1 MKKNQFTFTINRDTH
16 LVVSINGNELK
27 NQENFFSFF
36 EQFLSKEFFCI
47 YDEKYNPERILEFIK
62 NGKTNDR
69 IRFQSNEKSNYSF
82 AVLEE
87 NGDFLT
93 IGVHREAESRVD
105 IDFLTGVKS
114 RSYLFSYIQEK
125 RNEGGNQNSYLL
137 RIDLDNFK
145 AINDTYGHIVG
156 DRCLQTRAEKLQ
168 AIFQNEIFGRYGG
181 DEFLCLLSDC
191 SKEKLED
198 YIKKVLQVRFQY
210 EKNALSKRFV
220 TCSVGCS
227 LPINDR
233 SNVYA
238 VIQEADNALY
248 QAKNKGKNRGNIY
261 LSDAYVNEPEKSF
274 FIKKW
279 KREKIRSSSLL
290 RDEIRHKKTKYLSL
304 FCSFIV
310 LFAVII
316 MLFDFSFRGKSNSQA
331 MKIAET
337 LAEEQSTDIS
347 KETTSR
353 INLSFASLESGKFR
367 LDNVNYT
374 GNKRRYIA
382 DCLSVLDKSGSVLSP
397 GILLSNGDVYYS
409 NGKIFNISNSSL
421 CNTLI
426 LKETKAV
433 DVVSFLSEGDKIVLG
448 YPCNIQK
455 GSDEESVHIK
465 GVLSIFRTERFSE
478 LIFGDFLSGKA
489 YLSLLKSNGNR
500 ICASSPQDFHYFDG
514 YHNLVNRFDDDGDG
528 DYYSLFSSSL
538 KSKDSSIHY
547 FELKRKDSE
556 DYQAYYF
563 YFASPALQEGNLS
576 DWRIL
581 IAIPYNL
588 VLNYFSGL
596 KKYSRRSVNILFGVF
611 IFVFFLFFIYTARI
625 KRKNF
630 KRTYTDPITNTIN
643 ESRFIIDATSLLST
657 PHSNYYIVY
666 LNIQKFKYLNNR
678 RGSREAEKVLVE
690 IARIR
695 ETKLKDDELIS
706 RQFADRF
713 RVMVK
718 AENDQ
723 QCYGRIKY
731 ILDYLTSSCT
741 LVKDSPLHLNA
752 GIYHFAKKNEPI
764 WFAVSRAKKVC
775 TEIQADETKNNI
787 EFFNRTRL
795 ASNEL
800 EIYIEQSQESALSLG
815 KFLVYYQ
822 GKYDLKKNRITSC
835 EALVRWKDDRKGFI
849 NTQTFINI
857 FEKNGFILKLD
868 LYIFECVLKD
878 IKQRIR
884 AKQEVLPVS
893 INLSRRHFEN
903 ENFFDEYEK
912 KIHQYNIPGK
922 YLEFEITE
930 SIVLSNQHNL
940 NETIDKIHSLG
951 CKVSIDDFG
960 SGFSNLS
967 MLNRTN
973 YDILKMDRNLL
984 SGKNGFD
991 DYSKNILKM
1000 VVSLNK
1006 SLGKKVVCESVEHK
1020 EESDYLRA
1028 IGCDL
1033 IQGYYYAKPLP
1044 KNEFCKLVLTY
1055 ENKKTRN

>member
-1 MKKNQFTFTINRDTH
+1 MKKNQFAFTINRDTH

-36 EQFLSKEFFCI
+36 EQFLSKEIFCI
-47 YDEKYNPERILEFIK
+47 YDENYNPERILEFIK
-62 NGKTNDR
+62 NGKTNDS
-69 IRFQSNEKSNYSF
+69 IRFQSNEKSNYSYS
-82 AVLEE
+82 VLEE

-93 IGVHREAESRVD
+93 IGVHREAESRGN
-105 IDFLTGVKS
+105 IDFLTGVNS
-114 RSYLFSYIQEK
+114 RSYLFSHIQEK

-145 AINDTYGHIVG
+145 VINDTYGHIVG
-156 DRCLQTRAEKLQ
+156 DRCLQTRAEKLK
-168 AIFQNEIFGRYGG
+168 AIFRNEIFGRYGG

-191 SKEKLED
+191 SKEKLRD
-198 YIKKVLQVRFQY
+198 YINKVLQVRFQY

-233 SNVYA
+233 SDVYA

-248 QAKNKGKNRGNIY
+248 QAKSKGKNRGNIY
-261 LSDAYVNEPEKSF
+261 LSDDYVNEPEKSF
-274 FIKKW
+274 FKKKW
-279 KREKIRSSSLL
+279 EREKIRSSSLF

-304 FCSFIV
+304 LCGFV
-310 LFAVII
+310 ALFAVII
-316 MLFDFSFRGKSNSQA
+316 MIVDSSFRGKSNSQA
-331 MKIAET
+331 MEIAET
-337 LAEEQSTDIS
+337 LAEEQSKNIS

-353 INLSFASLESGKFR
+353 IDLSFASLESGKVR

-374 GNKRRYIA
+374 GNKRMYIA

-465 GVLSIFRTERFSE
+465 GVLSIFRKKRFSE

-500 ICASSPQDFHYFDG
+500 ICASAPQDFTYFDG
-514 YHNLVNRFDDDGDG
+514 YNNLVNRFDDDGDG

-538 KSKDSSIHY
+538 KSKDSSIRY

-563 YFASPALQEGNLS
+563 YFASPAIQEGNLS

-581 IAIPYNL
+581 IVIPYNL

-596 KKYSRRSVNILFGVF
+596 KNYSRRSVNILSGAF
-611 IFVFFLFFIYTARI
+611 ILVFFLFFIYTTHI

-630 KRTYTDPITNTIN
+630 KRTYTDPLTNTIN
-643 ESRFIIDATSLLST
+643 ESRFIMDATSLLST
-657 PHSNYYIVY
+657 PHSNYYIAY
-666 LNIQKFKYLNNR
+666 LNIQKFKYLNDL
-678 RGSREAEKVLVE
+678 RGLREAEKVLVE
-690 IARIR
+690 IARLR

-706 RQFADRF
+706 REFADRF
-713 RVMVK
+713 RVRVK
-718 AENDQ
+718 AENEQ

-741 LVKDSPLHLNA
+741 LVKDYSLHLNA
-752 GIYHFAKKNEPI
+752 GVYHLAKQTEPI
-764 WFAVSRAKKVC
+764 WLAVSRAKQVC
-775 TEIQADETKNNI
+775 REIQADETKNNI
-787 EFFNRTRL
+787 KFFNRTTL

-800 EIYIEQSQESALSLG
+800 EIYIEQSQESAISLG

-822 GKYDLKKNRITSC
+822 GKYDLKENRITSC
-835 EALVRWKDDRKGFI
+835 EALVRWNDDRKGFI
-849 NTQTFINI
+849 NTQTFIQI

-878 IKQRIR
+878 IKKRIR
-884 AKQEVLPVS
+884 AKQEVIPVS

-912 KIHQYNIPGK
+912 KIQQYNIPGK

-930 SIVLSNQHNL
+930 SIVLRNQHNL

-967 MLNRTN
+967 RLNRTN

-984 SGKNGFD
+984 FGKNGFD

-1006 SLGKKVVCESVEHK
+1006 SLGKKVVCEGVEHK
-1020 EESDYLRA
+1020 EESDYLRS

-1044 KNEFCKLVLTY
+1044 KNEFFKLVLAY
-1055 ENKKTRN
+1055 EKKKD